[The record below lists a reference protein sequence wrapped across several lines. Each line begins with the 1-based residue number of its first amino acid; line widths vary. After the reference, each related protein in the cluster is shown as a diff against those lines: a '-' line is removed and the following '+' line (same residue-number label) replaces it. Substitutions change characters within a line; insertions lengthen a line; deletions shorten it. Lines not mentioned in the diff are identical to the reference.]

1 MEGVIFFAR
10 GLWAEIN
17 NSIMGVKP
25 TKEGKEIKGM
35 ANFKRRVKS
44 KNCFHNFWLFELWR
58 ERGWGKGLIG
68 IDTIIGEGQGVMF
81 NLHFTLTEK
90 KNTLIFLNNL
100 ELINIQK

>member
-1 MEGVIFFAR
+1 MEGVIFLR
-10 GLWAEIN
+10 GVCERRLKILLCY
-17 NSIMGVKP
+17 IMGVKP
-25 TKEGKEIKGM
+25 SKEGKEIKGM
-35 ANFKRRVKS
+35 ANFKRRVKTV
-44 KNCFHNFWLFELWR
+44 FIIFELWR